1 MYRELIHEGNSTMF
15 SAATK
20 LSLELIKE
28 MELDEY
34 EITEEGLVITEKD
47 QTINVPKPLAF

>member
-1 MYRELIHEGNSTMF
+1 MF